1 MLAQRD
7 ADYSLHV
14 SALNTN
20 STFMETGPIWSLVRS
35 MKKGGKQKAEGLKV
49 IVIDNLP
56 LVFLTFGEQK
66 NSTTHGMAVCS
77 NGWRLRQQTCM
88 DPFMTENS
96 LPSLTFQ
103 APLTLCYLVPMCPW
117 LLMRRL
123 FRRPVHFP
131 CSSCSCGGARF

>member
-49 IVIDNLP
+49 IVIDKLP
-56 LVFLTFGEQK
+56 LVFLTLANKRIQPP
-66 NSTTHGMAVCS
+66 MAWLSVAMAGAS
-77 NGWRLRQQTCM
+77 DNK
-88 DPFMTENS
+88 
-96 LPSLTFQ
+96 
-103 APLTLCYLVPMCPW
+103 LVW
-117 LLMRRL
+117 I
-123 FRRPVHFP
+123 HF
-131 CSSCSCGGARF
+131 